1 MFQTTDLESEANE
14 TKAIRIPIAIAEG
27 GNGNLG

>member
-14 TKAIRIPIAIAEG
+14 TKAIPIAIAEG

>member
-14 TKAIRIPIAIAEG
+14 TKAIPIAIAEG
-27 GNGNLG
+27 GNRNLG